1 MQIQSN
7 SRKEL
12 ADGRFFL
19 TDIRPN
25 NAVAKENENI
35 IIQSVCGPEYVTDA
49 AVAKHGA
56 VDTETA
62 TLTQLNTVALLR
74 HDSSIPN
81 DSLPE

>member
-1 MQIQSN
+1 MGVRLNLVTNNFVVLIMGVRSPCSWHCVHSRLASSWDYEMQIQSN

-35 IIQSVCGPEYVTDA
+35 II
-49 AVAKHGA
+49 
-56 VDTETA
+56 
-62 TLTQLNTVALLR
+62 
-74 HDSSIPN
+74 
-81 DSLPE
+81 